1 MEVRPS
7 ERAPQE
13 LISTLTTKLRKW
25 TNQNWIIT
33 ISAASGA
40 ATLHQ
45 KQEAT
50 QASLLQEATD
60 HPLVAKVLAVFPGAR
75 IDYVEEIH
83 SREAE
88 DMIVCDE
95 DFFSDDQMIPDM
107 MDNPDNNKPIA

>member
-7 ERAPQE
+7 ERAPNA
-13 LISTLTTKLRKW
+13 LIPTLTTKLRKW

-33 ISAASGA
+33 VSTAPGA
-40 ATLHQ
+40 ATIHQ

-50 QASLLQEATD
+50 QASLLQEAAD

-83 SREAE
+83 SRGAE

-95 DFFSDDQMIPDM
+95 DALSDDQMIPDM
-107 MDNPDNNKPIA
+107 MDNPDNDKPIA